1 MTDVQ
6 NQDAAPPPA
15 PADQP
20 AAAVPG
26 LSAEQLALYAGW
38 TMAVLYGSIPAR
50 PAGRPPELPT
60 VHELDPGPRRNLE
73 LTRLRHLLTGLLP
86 GFASMR
92 YLDQIPTGDAPE
104 DEQLRTSTLA
114 LLNVAIMTALTGAS
128 AEVQLAYELG
138 RSLRDTANPPANQ
151 PAGPQPAAAD
161 QPAQPAQPASQPAQ
175 RPDAAAEPTLAEID
189 VVEVDLEEYGRGHV
203 DLVEVDVVE
212 VDLTEAPAAPE
223 PPAATE
229 AAIADE
235 PQERADAPQQ
245 HAGPTRQA
253 ADPPRQA
260 AGPAHHAVQ
269 DPVAYQL
276 SHQRIAQLQ
285 EWLAILSDK
294 FPDLTTAVVAGSLG
308 RWSDFAAVTLGTEA
322 GTRPASGGPKPVAGQ
337 TPVGNSMRSYLL
349 PQGDVWL
356 MLLIGEEATSGLLT
370 PEGYVAAGEAALHRS
385 GVIVRG
391 VIRHYWGAFLVM
403 GAALAGVLYLSL
415 TYLGGASQVWTSIAA
430 IGGCLGVSAQ
440 TVVSRSSRLA
450 AEAGKP
456 VFQMSEED
464 AMAWAI
470 TTLPPASLSFRGV
483 RRLRRAGIPP
493 TASLGRI

>member
-1 MTDVQ
+1 MTDAQ
-6 NQDAAPPPA
+6 DQDAAPPPA

-38 TMAVLYGSIPAR
+38 TMAVLYGGIPAR

-92 YLDQIPTGDAPE
+92 YLDQIPTGGAPE
-104 DEQLRTSTLA
+104 DEQLRVSTLE
-114 LLNVAIMTALTGAS
+114 LLNVAIMTALTGAP
-128 AEVQLAYELG
+128 AEVELAYELG
-138 RSLRDTANPPANQ
+138 RSLRDAANPPD
-151 PAGPQPAAAD
+151 GPQHAVAD
-161 QPAQPAQPASQPAQ
+161 QPGRPESESAQSSDPSQ
-175 RPDAAAEPTLAEID
+175 EPVRQEVQLEEVQLEEVQLA
-189 VVEVDLEEYGRGHV
+189 EVDLGEYGRGHV
-203 DLVEVDVVE
+203 DLVEIDVVE
-212 VDLTEAPAAPE
+212 VDLAEVPDTPDTPETTEE
-223 PPAATE
+223 PLAHE
-229 AAIADE
+229 SRE
-235 PQERADAPQQ
+235 P
-245 HAGPTRQA
+245 
-253 ADPPRQA
+253 ADPPQQ
-260 AGPAHHAVQ
+260 PASTVHHAPQ
-269 DPVAYQL
+269 DPIAYQL
-276 SHQRIAQLQ
+276 SHERIAMLQ

-294 FPDLTTAVVAGSLG
+294 FPDLTSAVVAGSLG

-322 GTRPASGGPKPVAGQ
+322 GSRPMSSGLKQGSGQ
-337 TPVGNSMRSYLL
+337 TPVEDSMRSYLL

-356 MLLIGEEATSGLLT
+356 MLLIGAEATSGLLT

-391 VIRHYWGAFLVM
+391 VIRHYWAAFLVM
-403 GAALAGVLYLSL
+403 GAALAGILYLSL

-430 IGGCLGVSAQ
+430 IGGSLGVSAQ
-440 TVVSRSSRLA
+440 TVASRSSRLA

-470 TTLPPASLSFRGV
+470 TTLPPASFSFRGV
-483 RRLRRAGIPP
+483 RRLRRAGIAP
-493 TASLGRI
+493 TAGLGRF

>member
-1 MTDVQ
+1 MADEPDQ
-6 NQDAAPPPA
+6 NGAPSPA

-26 LSAEQLALYAGW
+26 LSAVQLALYAGW
-38 TMAVLYGSIPAR
+38 TMAVLYGSIPAGPPGR
-50 PAGRPPELPT
+50 PAELPT

-104 DEQLRTSTLA
+104 DEQLRASTLE
-114 LLNVAIMTALTGAS
+114 LLNVAIMTALTGAP
-128 AEVQLAYELG
+128 AEVELAYELG
-138 RSLRDTANPPANQ
+138 RSLRDTANPPE
-151 PAGPQPAAAD
+151 PPPPQD
-161 QPAQPAQPASQPAQ
+161 ASRKPVREETQL
-175 RPDAAAEPTLAEID
+175 EE
-189 VVEVDLEEYGRGHV
+189 VVLEQVDLGEYGRGHV

-212 VDLTEAPAAPE
+212 VDLAEAPEAPE
-223 PPAATE
+223 E
-229 AAIADE
+229 AIADE
-235 PQERADAPQQ
+235 PQEP
-245 HAGPTRQA
+245 
-253 ADPPRQA
+253 ADPPRPADAQRREP
-260 AGPAHHAVQ
+260 AGPAHRAPQ
-269 DPVAYQL
+269 NSVAYQL
-276 SHQRIAQLQ
+276 SHERIATLQ

-294 FPDLTTAVVAGSLG
+294 FPELTTAVVAGSLG

-322 GTRPASGGPKPVAGQ
+322 GARPVSSGLRQGSGRTSVED
-337 TPVGNSMRSYLL
+337 SMRSYLL

-391 VIRHYWGAFLVM
+391 VIRHYWAAFLVIA
-403 GAALAGVLYLSL
+403 AALAGILYLSL

-430 IGGCLGVSAQ
+430 IGCSLGAAAQ
-440 TVVSRSSRLA
+440 TVASRSARLA

-470 TTLPPASLSFRGV
+470 TTLPAASFTFRGV

-493 TASLGRI
+493 TASLGRF

>member
-6 NQDAAPPPA
+6 DQNGAPPPA
-15 PADQP
+15 PADHP
-20 AAAVPG
+20 ATAVPG

-92 YLDQIPTGDAPE
+92 YLDQIPTGEAPE
-104 DEQLRTSTLA
+104 DEQLRVSTLE

-128 AEVQLAYELG
+128 AEVELAYELG
-138 RSLRDTANPPANQ
+138 RSLRDTANPPD
-151 PAGPQPAAAD
+151 GPQHAVAD
-161 QPAQPAQPASQPAQ
+161 QSGRPESESAQSSDPSQ
-175 RPDAAAEPTLAEID
+175 EPVREEVQLE
-189 VVEVDLEEYGRGHV
+189 EVDLAEYGRGHV
-203 DLVEVDVVE
+203 DLVEIDVVE
-212 VDLTEAPAAPE
+212 VDLAEVPETTET
-223 PPAATE
+223 TE
-229 AAIADE
+229 TTEEAIADE
-235 PQERADAPQQ
+235 PREP
-245 HAGPTRQA
+245 
-253 ADPPRQA
+253 ADPPQQ
-260 AGPAHHAVQ
+260 PASTVHHAPQ
-269 DPVAYQL
+269 DPIAYQL
-276 SHQRIAQLQ
+276 SHERIAMLQ

-322 GTRPASGGPKPVAGQ
+322 GSRPMSSGLKQGSGQ
-337 TPVGNSMRSYLL
+337 TPVEDSMRSYLL

-391 VIRHYWGAFLVM
+391 VIRHYWAAFLVM
-403 GAALAGVLYLSL
+403 GAALAGILYLSL

-430 IGGCLGVSAQ
+430 IGGSLGVSAQ
-440 TVVSRSSRLA
+440 TVASRSSRLA

-470 TTLPPASLSFRGV
+470 TTLPPASFSFRGV
-483 RRLRRAGIPP
+483 RRLRRAGIAP
-493 TASLGRI
+493 TAGLGRF

>member
-60 VHELDPGPRRNLE
+60 VHELAPGPRRNLE

-104 DEQLRTSTLA
+104 DAQLRASTLA

-138 RSLRDTANPPANQ
+138 RSLRDTANPPASP
-151 PAGPQPAAAD
+151 PAGPQDAAAD
-161 QPAQPAQPASQPAQ
+161 QPARPASEPAQPA
-175 RPDAAAEPTLAEID
+175 DASEEPTLAEID
-189 VVEVDLEEYGRGHV
+189 VVEVDLDEYGRGHV

-212 VDLTEAPAAPE
+212 VDLPEAAEAPE

-229 AAIADE
+229 EAS
-235 PQERADAPQQ
+235 ADAPQQ
-245 HAGPTRQA
+245 PADAPQQPA
-253 ADPPRQA
+253 DAPQQPADPPRQA
-260 AGPAHHAVQ
+260 DGPAHHAMQ

-276 SHQRIAQLQ
+276 SHERIAQLQ

-322 GTRPASGGPKPVAGQ
+322 GTRPVSSGPKPGAGQ
-337 TPVGNSMRSYLL
+337 TPVESSMRTYLL

-470 TTLPPASLSFRGV
+470 TTLPPASLSFRAV